1 MIINIKNL
9 PKCIFIIP
17 SLIIFI
23 TFFLNF
29 SNYVGNKFLFF
40 IFQLCSL
47 GLFLVAIKKR
57 NTAFEFFFYLFLLLS
72 FWFKFNCILYFE
84 SIKLREG
91 DFDLTISNYDNA
103 TFIII
108 ITFFSCICASSI
120 KDFFSNIFSKEITL
134 KLNNPFTVFYK
145 RYNFFIFLVFI
156 GFLTLI
162 WGTNLY
168 FNIYSKGLVSNNA
181 PPLVKNFYSWILTY
195 GLAVITSFFI
205 YINFLIF
212 KKKKIFLLGMLEAF
226 FTQMNIYS
234 RSFILFFI
242 PYLRGFLLLV
252 NKKKIIFSRLFV
264 TKVFFTILIIFFLS
278 IFLVNNIR
286 SFVFYKSEKTKI
298 PVTITSTISEIGWL
312 SINRW
317 VGIDAL
323 LAVSQYKNLNFN
335 FFFSAWKEKKK
346 IKELSFYVENFLKE
360 FRHNENTR
368 ENLNTVI
375 LPGIVAFL
383 YYSGSAIFV
392 FFSILILIMG
402 RIILY

>member
-84 SIKLREG
+84 SIKPREG
-91 DFDLTISNYDNA
+91 YFDLTISNYDNA

-108 ITFFSCICASSI
+108 ITFFSCVCASYI
-120 KDFFSNIFSKEITL
+120 KDFFSNNFSKEITL
-134 KLNNPFTVFYK
+134 KLNNSFTVFYK

-162 WGTNLY
+162 WGTNFY
-168 FNIYSKGLVSNNA
+168 FNIYSKGLVNNNT

-212 KKKKIFLLGMLEAF
+212 KKKKNF
-226 FTQMNIYS
+226 FTWIV
-234 RSFILFFI
+234 
-242 PYLRGFLLLV
+242 RGF
-252 NKKKIIFSRLFV
+252 
-264 TKVFFTILIIFFLS
+264 
-278 IFLVNNIR
+278 
-286 SFVFYKSEKTKI
+286 FYS
-298 PVTITSTISEIGWL
+298 
-312 SINRW
+312 
-317 VGIDAL
+317 
-323 LAVSQYKNLNFN
+323 
-335 FFFSAWKEKKK
+335 
-346 IKELSFYVENFLKE
+346 
-360 FRHNENTR
+360 NEY
-368 ENLNTVI
+368 I
-375 LPGIVAFL
+375 
-383 YYSGSAIFV
+383 
-392 FFSILILIMG
+392 
-402 RIILY
+402 